1 MRQNIS
7 SGTKWEPIV
16 GYSRAVRVGQ
26 VVHVSGTTATD
37 PDGEL
42 VGQGD
47 ARAQTIQTIE
57 NIKRA
62 LEQAGA
68 SLEHVVRTRLYVTNI
83 VRDWEAVG
91 RAHGEVF
98 GAIRPATAMVEVSRL
113 IDPDM
118 LVEIEA
124 EAIIPTERC
133 RDSGRGTRIRP
144 GTKHAP
150 RPAARK
156 RRSPAARPTLQSD
169 NPRSETYLRSRK
181 ALVGLTLCRII

>member
-26 VVHVSGTTATD
+26 VVHVSGTTAIN
-37 PDGEL
+37 PGGEL

-47 ARAQTIQTIE
+47 ARAQTIQAIE

-62 LEQAGA
+62 LAQAGA
-68 SLEHVVRTRLYVTNI
+68 SLEHVVRTRLYVINI

-98 GAIRPATAMVEVSRL
+98 GAIRPASTMVEVRRL

-124 EAIIPTERC
+124 EAIVA
-133 RDSGRGTRIRP
+133 G
-144 GTKHAP
+144 
-150 RPAARK
+150 
-156 RRSPAARPTLQSD
+156 
-169 NPRSETYLRSRK
+169 
-181 ALVGLTLCRII
+181 

>member
-26 VVHVSGTTATD
+26 VVHVSGTTATN
-37 PDGEL
+37 PEGGL

-47 ARAQTIQTIE
+47 ARVQTIQAVE

-62 LEQAGA
+62 LAQAGA
-68 SLEHVVRTRLYVTNI
+68 SLEHVVRTRVYVINI

-98 GAIRPATAMVEVSRL
+98 GAIRPASTMVEVGRL

-124 EAIIPTERC
+124 EAIIA
-133 RDSGRGTRIRP
+133 D
-144 GTKHAP
+144 
-150 RPAARK
+150 
-156 RRSPAARPTLQSD
+156 
-169 NPRSETYLRSRK
+169 
-181 ALVGLTLCRII
+181 